1 MPQVGGVARRA
12 TLIKDTRRENAA
24 AMVVDAGDSLVGD
37 QEPAISTQGA
47 SSVEAMNRLGY
58 DAGVLGPADLS
69 LGPDAVKQRIA
80 EAKFPFLSADM
91 TVATTGEP
99 IAEGYAIR
107 EVAGRRIAIAGISAA
122 PEINGFKAADPF
134 ETAQRVAQE
143 VAGKADALILLSR
156 AAPQVNQ
163 RIADEIP
170 GIAAIVEGGADP
182 RAEPWV
188 SAKTGTPIYHSDWP
202 ASGHAGR
209 VMGVAALRL
218 ENGKLLSQTWRSV
231 PLAPEIKDDPDM
243 LAWSQQQPR

>member
-12 TLIKDTRRENAA
+12 TLIKDTRSQNGAVL
-24 AMVVDAGDSLVGD
+24 VVDAGDSLVGD
-37 QEPAISTQGA
+37 MEPALSTQGA

-58 DAGVLGPADLS
+58 DAALLGPADLS

-91 TVATTGEP
+91 TVSATGAP
-99 IAEGYAIR
+99 VADGFAIR

-122 PEINGFKAADPF
+122 PDINGFKAADPF
-134 ETAQRVAQE
+134 ETARRVAGE

-156 AAPQVNQ
+156 AAPEVNE

-170 GIAAIVEGGADP
+170 GIAAIVEGGADTRP
-182 RAEPWV
+182 EPWV
-188 SAKTGTPIYHSDWP
+188 SAKTGTPIYHADWP

-209 VMGVAALRL
+209 VMGIATLRL
-218 ENGKLLSQTWRSV
+218 DGGKLLSQKWRSV
-231 PLAPEIKDDPDM
+231 PLDPEIKDDPDM